1 MRVTVLGC
9 GGSNGVPTIGNNW
22 GVCDPGNP
30 KNRRT
35 RPSVLVEAGDAVI
48 LIDTTPD
55 LREQL
60 LAANVR
66 RLSAVLYTHAHADH
80 THGIDELREINRL
93 MKDTLETFTNKATLD
108 QLFQRFGYCFHD
120 WRQDEPIAR
129 PLLVPRLVD
138 RRFPVRHLTVIP
150 FEQDHGY
157 SLSLGFRIGKFAYS
171 TDVKRLP
178 EPAFDV
184 LAGID
189 VWIVDC
195 QREYP
200 PHPVH
205 SHLSQT
211 LAWIERVRPR
221 RAILT
226 HMGPGLDYALLRAQ
240 LPAHVE
246 PGYDGQVI
254 EVEP

>member
-22 GVCDPGNP
+22 GVCDPANP
-30 KNRRT
+30 KNQRL
-35 RPSVLVEAGDAVI
+35 RPSVLVEAGDTAI

-55 LREQL
+55 LRAQL
-60 LAANVR
+60 LAADVH
-66 RLSAVLYTHAHADH
+66 RLDAVLYTHAHADH
-80 THGIDELREINRL
+80 AHGIDELREINRL
-93 MKDTLETFTNKATLD
+93 MRAPLDCFTNQETHAHLHA
-108 QLFQRFGYCFHD
+108 RFGYCFRG
-120 WRQDEPIAR
+120 WQQDAPISR
-129 PLLVPRLVD
+129 PLLVPRVVD
-138 RRFPVRHLTVIP
+138 RPFQVQDRTVVP

-157 SLSLGFRIGKFAYS
+157 SLSLGFRIGRFGYS

-178 EPAFDV
+178 ESAFDALEGV
-184 LAGID
+184 D

-211 LAWIERVRPR
+211 LQWIERVRPR
-221 RAILT
+221 RAVLT
-226 HMGPGLDYALLRAQ
+226 HMGTELDYALLRAQ
-240 LPAHVE
+240 LPPHVE
-246 PGYDGQVI
+246 PGYDGLVI
-254 EVEP
+254 EVAP

>member
-9 GGSNGVPTIGNNW
+9 GGSNGVPTIGNIW
-22 GVCDPGNP
+22 GVCDPANP
-30 KNRRT
+30 KNRRL
-35 RPSVLVEAGDAVI
+35 RPSVLMEADETVL

-55 LREQL
+55 LRAQL
-60 LAANVR
+60 LAGNVH
-66 RLSAVLYTHAHADH
+66 RLTAVLYTHAHADH

-93 MKDTLETFTNKATLD
+93 MRQPLDIFADRATLD
-108 QLFQRFGYCFHD
+108 QLTLRFDYCFAAWHSD
-120 WRQDEPIAR
+120 DPIAR
-129 PLLVPRLVD
+129 PLLVPHAID
-138 RRFPVRHLTVIP
+138 RAFRVGALTVIP

-157 SLSLGFRIGKFAYS
+157 SLSLGFRIGGFAYS

-178 EPAFDV
+178 EPAFEV
-184 LAGID
+184 LEGVD

-211 LAWIERVRPR
+211 LDWIARVRPR

-226 HMGPGLDYALLRAQ
+226 HMGTGLDYDLLRAQ
-240 LPAHVE
+240 LPPHVE

-254 EVEP
+254 EVAS